1 MTQFPKTVQILSM
14 VEGLLGAVIFNC
26 HSHDILVNVDKGLD
40 VSVAVKAVADS
51 VIKHQ
56 QLVVEMGLYDFAE
69 SSVVT
74 TDQHYHIIHLLPQFD
89 NVAIYL
95 IVRRYIML
103 PYVMEQV
110 EDVIY
115 SMR

>member
-1 MTQFPKTVQILSM
+1 MTQFPKTEHILSTM
-14 VEGLLGAVIFNC
+14 EGLLGAIIFNC
-26 HSHDILVNVDKGLD
+26 NSHDILVNVDKGLD
-40 VSVAVKAVADS
+40 LTETVKFVADS

-69 SSVVT
+69 SSVIT

-89 NVAIYL
+89 SVVIYL
-95 IVRRYIML
+95 VVRRYIML
-103 PYVMEQV
+103 PYVMEQL